1 LQSLLERN
9 THMAAKQLLFR
20 PSALHG
26 TSGETLSIGRDAGV
40 FDYLSFQARRMDA
53 NERFSAG
60 TGGNELGLVLLG
72 GTCSVTFSAGE
83 WLHIGARR
91 NVFEGIAYTLYLP
104 IDTQFTLTAETS
116 CDIAL
121 CYCAATK
128 VYPARLI
135 TPADV
140 EIEIRGGGNAT
151 RQINHL
157 LKPEFPADRILLVEV
172 YTPSGNWSSY
182 PPHKHDVHNPPVEV
196 DLEEIYYYKIDR
208 PEGYA
213 IQRVYTADGR
223 LDETL
228 TVRDGELVFI
238 PEGYHPVVA
247 AHGYNA
253 YYLNVLAGSAR
264 SMAASDDPNY
274 AWVRSAWREKDP
286 RVPVVAR

>member
-1 LQSLLERN
+1 
-9 THMAAKQLLFR
+9 MAVKQLLFR
-20 PSALHG
+20 PTTLDG
-26 TSGETLSIGRDAGV
+26 PSGATLSIGRDAAV
-40 FDYLSFQARRMDA
+40 FEHLSFQVRRMDA
-53 NERFSAG
+53 GEKFSAG
-60 TGGNELGLVLLG
+60 TGSNELGIVILG
-72 GTCSVTFSAGE
+72 GTCSVASSAGE
-83 WLHIGARR
+83 WQHIGRRR
-91 NVFEGIAYTLYLP
+91 NVFEGVAYTLYLP
-104 IDTQFTLTAETS
+104 IGTQFTLTAETA

-128 VYPARLI
+128 AYPARLI
-135 TPADV
+135 TPEEV

-157 LKPEFPADRILLVEV
+157 LKPDFPADRILLVEV

-213 IQRVYTADGR
+213 IQRVYTSDKR

-228 TVRDGELVFI
+228 TVRDGEMVFI

-264 SMAASDDPNY
+264 SMAASDDPDY
-274 AWVRSAWREKDP
+274 AWVRGAWREKDP